1 MSKLVMQS
9 HLYWQIK
16 LPKLCLN
23 FLKIKNK
30 NSLDT
35 LIKEKRSWNMSKIRS
50 KNTKPE
56 ITVRSKLHKAGY
68 RFRLHVKG
76 LPGKPDIVLPKYNTI
91 IFINGC
97 FWHRHKGCKY
107 AYKPKTRVDFWN
119 EKLNRNIKRQGEVL
133 KELRDLEWKVL
144 VIWECEVGNEK
155 LIRDRFKLIKKK
167 NLKNN

>member
-1 MSKLVMQS
+1 M
-9 HLYWQIK
+9 
-16 LPKLCLN
+16 
-23 FLKIKNK
+23 
-30 NSLDT
+30 DT
-35 LIKEKRSWNMSKIRS
+35 LTKEKRSWNMSKIRS

-56 ITVRSKLHKAGY
+56 IAVRSKLHKAGY

-119 EKLNRNIKRQGEVL
+119 EKLNRNIKRQDEVI
-133 KELRDLEWKVL
+133 KELRGLEWKVL

-167 NLKNN
+167 SFKN

>member
-1 MSKLVMQS
+1 
-9 HLYWQIK
+9 
-16 LPKLCLN
+16 
-23 FLKIKNK
+23 
-30 NSLDT
+30 LDT
-35 LIKEKRSWNMSKIRS
+35 LTKEKRSWNMSKIRS

-56 ITVRSKLHKAGY
+56 IAVRSKLHKAGY

-97 FWHRHKGCKY
+97 FWHRHKGCEY

-119 EKLNRNIKRQGEVL
+119 QKLNRNIKRQDEVI

-167 NLKNN
+167 SFKN

>member
-1 MSKLVMQS
+1 M
-9 HLYWQIK
+9 
-16 LPKLCLN
+16 
-23 FLKIKNK
+23 
-30 NSLDT
+30 DT
-35 LIKEKRSWNMSKIRS
+35 LTKEKRSWNMSKIRS

-167 NLKNN
+167 SFKN

>member
-1 MSKLVMQS
+1 
-9 HLYWQIK
+9 
-16 LPKLCLN
+16 
-23 FLKIKNK
+23 
-30 NSLDT
+30 LDT
-35 LIKEKRSWNMSKIRS
+35 LTKVKRSWNMSKIRS

-56 ITVRSKLHKAGY
+56 IAVRSKLHKAGY

-76 LPGKPDIVLPKYNTI
+76 LPGKPDIVLPKYKTI

-119 EKLNRNIKRQGEVL
+119 QKLNRNIKRQGEVL

-144 VIWECEVGNEK
+144 VIWECEIGNEN

-167 NLKNN
+167 SFKN

>member
-1 MSKLVMQS
+1 M
-9 HLYWQIK
+9 
-16 LPKLCLN
+16 
-23 FLKIKNK
+23 
-30 NSLDT
+30 DT
-35 LIKEKRSWNMSKIRS
+35 LTKEKRSWNMSRIKS
-50 KNTKPE
+50 KDTKPE
-56 ITVRSKLHKAGY
+56 IWVRSKLHTAGY

-91 IFINGC
+91 IFVNGC

-119 EKLNRNIKRQGEVL
+119 QKLNRNIKRQDEVI

-155 LIRDRFKLIKKK
+155 ILKKIFRKLA
-167 NLKNN
+167 

>member
-1 MSKLVMQS
+1 M
-9 HLYWQIK
+9 
-16 LPKLCLN
+16 
-23 FLKIKNK
+23 
-30 NSLDT
+30 DT
-35 LIKEKRSWNMSKIRS
+35 LTKEKRSWNMSKIRS

-56 ITVRSKLHKAGY
+56 IAVRSKLHKAGY

-76 LPGKPDIVLPKYNTI
+76 LPGKPDIVLPKHNTI

-97 FWHRHKGCKY
+97 FWHRHKGCEY

-119 EKLNRNIKRQGEVL
+119 QKLNRNIKRQDEVI
-133 KELRDLEWKVL
+133 KELRGLEWKVL

-167 NLKNN
+167 SFKN

>member
-1 MSKLVMQS
+1 M
-9 HLYWQIK
+9 
-16 LPKLCLN
+16 
-23 FLKIKNK
+23 
-30 NSLDT
+30 DT
-35 LIKEKRSWNMSKIRS
+35 LTKEKRSWNMSKIRS

-56 ITVRSKLHKAGY
+56 IAVRSKLHKAGY

-97 FWHRHKGCKY
+97 FWHRHKGCEY

-119 EKLNRNIKRQGEVL
+119 QKLNRNIKRQDGVI

-167 NLKNN
+167 VLKTNGWHD

>member
-1 MSKLVMQS
+1 MD
-9 HLYWQIK
+9 HL
-16 LPKLCLN
+16 
-23 FLKIKNK
+23 
-30 NSLDT
+30 T
-35 LIKEKRSWNMSKIRS
+35 KEKRSWNMSKIRS

-56 ITVRSKLHKAGY
+56 IAVRSKLHKAGY

-97 FWHRHKGCKY
+97 FWHRHKGCEY

-119 EKLNRNIKRQGEVL
+119 QKLNRNIKRQDEVI

-167 NLKNN
+167 SFIHKETIKN

>member
-1 MSKLVMQS
+1 
-9 HLYWQIK
+9 
-16 LPKLCLN
+16 
-23 FLKIKNK
+23 
-30 NSLDT
+30 
-35 LIKEKRSWNMSKIRS
+35 MSKIRS

>member
-1 MSKLVMQS
+1 M
-9 HLYWQIK
+9 
-16 LPKLCLN
+16 
-23 FLKIKNK
+23 
-30 NSLDT
+30 DT
-35 LIKEKRSWNMSKIRS
+35 LTKEKRRWNMSKIRS

-119 EKLNRNIKRQGEVL
+119 QKLNRNIKRQGEVL

-167 NLKNN
+167 SFKN

>member
-1 MSKLVMQS
+1 
-9 HLYWQIK
+9 
-16 LPKLCLN
+16 
-23 FLKIKNK
+23 
-30 NSLDT
+30 
-35 LIKEKRSWNMSKIRS
+35 MSKIRS

-56 ITVRSKLHKAGY
+56 IAVRSKLHKASY

-119 EKLNRNIKRQGEVL
+119 QKLNRNIKRQDEVI
-133 KELRDLEWKVL
+133 KELRDLGWKVL

-167 NLKNN
+167 SFKN

>member
-1 MSKLVMQS
+1 M
-9 HLYWQIK
+9 
-16 LPKLCLN
+16 
-23 FLKIKNK
+23 
-30 NSLDT
+30 DT
-35 LIKEKRSWNMSKIRS
+35 LTKEKRSWNMSKIRS

-56 ITVRSKLHKAGY
+56 IAVRSKLHKAGY

-97 FWHRHKGCKY
+97 FWHRHNGCEN
-107 AYKPKTRVDFWN
+107 ASMPKTRVDFWKK
-119 EKLNRNIKRQGEVL
+119 KLNRNIKRQGEVI

-155 LIRDRFKLIKKK
+155 LIKDRLKLIKQKSFK
-167 NLKNN
+167 N

>member
-1 MSKLVMQS
+1 
-9 HLYWQIK
+9 
-16 LPKLCLN
+16 
-23 FLKIKNK
+23 
-30 NSLDT
+30 
-35 LIKEKRSWNMSKIRS
+35 MSKIRS

-56 ITVRSKLHKAGY
+56 IAVRSKLHKAGY

-97 FWHRHKGCKY
+97 FWHRHKGCEY

-119 EKLNRNIKRQGEVL
+119 QKLNRNIKRQDEVI

-155 LIRDRFKLIKKK
+155 ILKKIFRKLA
-167 NLKNN
+167 

>member
-1 MSKLVMQS
+1 M
-9 HLYWQIK
+9 
-16 LPKLCLN
+16 
-23 FLKIKNK
+23 
-30 NSLDT
+30 DT
-35 LIKEKRSWNMSKIRS
+35 LTKEKRSWNMSKIRS

-56 ITVRSKLHKAGY
+56 IAVRSKLHKAGY

-97 FWHRHKGCKY
+97 FWHRHKGCEY

-119 EKLNRNIKRQGEVL
+119 QKLNRNIKRQDEVI

-167 NLKNN
+167 SFKN

>member
-1 MSKLVMQS
+1 M
-9 HLYWQIK
+9 
-16 LPKLCLN
+16 
-23 FLKIKNK
+23 
-30 NSLDT
+30 DT
-35 LIKEKRSWNMSKIRS
+35 LTKEKRSWNMSKIRS

-56 ITVRSKLHKAGY
+56 IAVRSKLHKAGY

-76 LPGKPDIVLPKYNTI
+76 LPGKPDIVLPKHNTI

-119 EKLNRNIKRQGEVL
+119 EKLNRNIKRQDEVI
-133 KELRDLEWKVL
+133 KELRGLEWKVL

-167 NLKNN
+167 SFKN

>member
-1 MSKLVMQS
+1 M
-9 HLYWQIK
+9 
-16 LPKLCLN
+16 
-23 FLKIKNK
+23 
-30 NSLDT
+30 DT
-35 LIKEKRSWNMSKIRS
+35 LTKEKRSWNMSKIRS

-119 EKLNRNIKRQGEVL
+119 KKLNRNIKRQGEVL

-144 VIWECEVGNEK
+144 VIWECEVGNET

-167 NLKNN
+167 SFKNFKLLIMIY